1 MRKWTFSKTH
11 ATLNDFVVL
20 QDRHAMLPLTE
31 TDVRALTDR
40 RAGVGGDGLLR
51 AVKAQH
57 IPEWD
62 GDPDIW
68 FMDYRNA
75 DGSIAE
81 MCGNG
86 LRAFVRYLLDMDLV
100 SGDEIHIGTRAG
112 LRIAWPQADGQ
123 IRTWMGRAVL
133 PGGDVTI
140 SAEGRSWPAVAVDVG
155 NPHAVVTLG
164 SVQELDSLHLLEA
177 PRWTPSGAFP
187 SGVNVEFMTP
197 VGENH
202 LRMRVYER
210 GVGET
215 MSCGTGVVAAAAAT
229 SGGDHATYDIDVP
242 GGRLRVELTGE
253 GAFLTGPAVLVGT
266 GDVLLPDPE

>member
-31 TDVRALTDR
+31 ADVRALTDR
-40 RAGVGGDGLLR
+40 RAGVGGDGVLR

-57 IPEWD
+57 IPGWD

-112 LRIAWPQADGQ
+112 LRIAWPQPDGQ
-123 IRTWMGRAVL
+123 IRTWMGEARLTGAAVR
-133 PGGDVTI
+133 V
-140 SAEGRSWPAVAVDVG
+140 SAEGRSWPAVPVDVG
-155 NPHAVVTLG
+155 NPHAVVRLDT
-164 SVQELDSLHLLEA
+164 VDELDSLRLLEG
-177 PRWTPSGAFP
+177 PSWEPAEAFP
-187 SGVNVEFMTP
+187 DGVNVEFVAL

-202 LRMRVYER
+202 LRMRVFER
-210 GVGET
+210 GAGET
-215 MSCGTGVVAAAAAT
+215 MSCGTGVVAAAAAM
-229 SGGDHATYDIDVP
+229 SGGRDGVYLVDVP

-266 GDVLLPDPE
+266 GDVLLPDAE